1 MRIADLLNSSLIKV
15 DLQSED
21 KDELFEEMV
30 QIFIDNGLI
39 ADRTAAL
46 KALLEREAKM
56 STGVGKGL
64 ALPHGKIEEARE
76 LLVAMGISRRGIEYE
91 ALDDQPVHVVIMVL
105 AEMGNPGPH
114 IQALAEISRLFS
126 LPGFAESIRQAG
138 TVQEVLDLL
147 RREEE

>member
-1 MRIADLLNSSLIKV
+1 MKIVDLLNSSLINV

-30 QIFIDNGLI
+30 QIFVHNGLLK
-39 ADRTAAL
+39 DRAAAL
-46 KALLEREAKM
+46 KALRDREAKM

-76 LLVAMGISRRGIEYE
+76 LLVALGISRRGIDYN
-91 ALDDQPVHVVIMVL
+91 ALDDEPVHIVIMVL

-114 IQALAEISRLFS
+114 IQALAEISRLCS
-126 LPGFAESIRQAG
+126 LPGFTDSLRRAT
-138 TVQEVLDLL
+138 TVAEVLDLL
-147 RREEE
+147 RGEEC